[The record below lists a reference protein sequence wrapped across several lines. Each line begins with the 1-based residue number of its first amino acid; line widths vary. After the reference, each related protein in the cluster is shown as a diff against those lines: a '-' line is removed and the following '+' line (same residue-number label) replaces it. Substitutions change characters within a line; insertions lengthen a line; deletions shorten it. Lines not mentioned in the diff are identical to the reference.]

1 MKTEIKWGLIFTLV
15 AFLWITLEWAVGL
28 HGKHIGWHPILTNL
42 FVIPAIWVMVL
53 AIKDKRRA
61 LDGKIT
67 FSQVLLCGIA
77 ISVIVAL
84 LAPLTQWIFH
94 SFISPNYF
102 ENAINYAVQNG
113 KATSTQAEA
122 FFNLK
127 SYMLQG
133 SLGGLVMGTLT
144 SLVLAA
150 IMRSKNS

>member
-15 AFLWITLEWAVGL
+15 AFAWITLEWAVGL
-28 HGKHIGWHPILTNL
+28 HGKFIGWQPILTNI
-42 FVIPAIWVMVL
+42 FVIPAVWVMVL
-53 AIKDKRRA
+53 AIKDKRRE
-61 LDGKIT
+61 LGGKIT
-67 FSQVLLCGIA
+67 FSQAVLCGIG
-77 ISVIVAL
+77 ISVIVAV

-94 SFISPNYF
+94 NFVSPHFF

-113 KATSTQAEA
+113 KATREQAEA
-122 FFNLK
+122 YFNLK

-144 SLVLAA
+144 SLILAA